1 MGVILSL
8 GLTSWYVE
16 YHSTVWVGQLQ
27 VLSKISFPVL
37 NRTYVRT
44 NYIGVVRVVD
54 ESATIQKKL

>member
-1 MGVILSL
+1 MLLSL

-16 YHSTVWVGQLQ
+16 YHSTRWVGQLQ
-27 VLSKISFPVL
+27 VLSEISFPVL

-44 NYIGVVRVVD
+44 NYIGVVRIVD

>member
-1 MGVILSL
+1 MLLSL

-27 VLSKISFPVL
+27 VLPEISFSVL

-44 NYIGVVRVVD
+44 NYIGVVHIVD
-54 ESATIQKKL
+54 ENATIQKKL